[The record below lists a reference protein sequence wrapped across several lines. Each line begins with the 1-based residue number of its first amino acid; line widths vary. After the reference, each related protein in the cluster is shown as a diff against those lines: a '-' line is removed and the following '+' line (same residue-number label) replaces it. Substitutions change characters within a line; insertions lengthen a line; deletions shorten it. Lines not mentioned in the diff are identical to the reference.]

1 MGLDFFENFEF
12 VSYVVQIFEE
22 RDLPGY
28 EKKVIT
34 GQQWF
39 KIQTKKFHYLMSMY
53 NLSSRGMHL

>member
-1 MGLDFFENFEF
+1 
-12 VSYVVQIFEE
+12 VVQVFRE
-22 RDLPGY
+22 RNLPGY

-39 KIQTKKFHYLMSMY
+39 KLQTKKFHYLMSMY

>member
-1 MGLDFFENFEF
+1 
-12 VSYVVQIFEE
+12 VVQIFEE

>member
-1 MGLDFFENFEF
+1 MGLDSFDFFEF
-12 VSYVVQIFEE
+12 VSYVVQVFRE
-22 RDLPGY
+22 RNLPGY

-39 KIQTKKFHYLMSMY
+39 KLQTKKFHYLMSMY